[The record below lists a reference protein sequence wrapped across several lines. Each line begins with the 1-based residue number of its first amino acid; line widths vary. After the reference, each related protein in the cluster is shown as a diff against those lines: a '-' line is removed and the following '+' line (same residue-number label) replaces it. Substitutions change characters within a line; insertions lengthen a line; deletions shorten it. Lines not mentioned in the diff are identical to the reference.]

1 MNFSYEMQVE
11 QEYQRKGLGRFI
23 MHALE
28 KIARHHEM
36 EKLILT
42 VLTNNE
48 NGLVF
53 FNGLGFTTDDTSPDA
68 KEATGYA
75 ILSKSLL

>member
-1 MNFSYEMQVE
+1 MQVE
-11 QEYQRKGLGRFI
+11 PDYQRKGLGRFI
-23 MHALE
+23 MLALE
-28 KIARHHEM
+28 KIARHYDM

-48 NGLVF
+48 NGLTF
-53 FNGLGFTTDDTSPDA
+53 FKGLGFAADDTTPEA

-75 ILSKSLL
+75 ILSKLLY

>member
-1 MNFSYEMQVE
+1 MQVE
-11 QEYQRKGLGRFI
+11 SQYQRKGLGRFI
-23 MHALE
+23 MMALE
-28 KIARHHEM
+28 RVARHHEM

-48 NGLVF
+48 NGLAF
-53 FNGLGFTTDDTSPDA
+53 FKGLGFAADDTSPDA

>member
-1 MNFSYEMQVE
+1 MQVE

-23 MHALE
+23 MLALE
-28 KIARHHEM
+28 KIARHQEM

-48 NGLVF
+48 NGLAF
-53 FNGLGFTTDDTSPDA
+53 FKGLGLSTDDTSPDA
-68 KEATGYA
+68 REATGYA
-75 ILSKSLL
+75 ILSKLLL

>member
-1 MNFSYEMQVE
+1 M
-11 QEYQRKGLGRFI
+11 L
-23 MHALE
+23 ALE

-36 EKLILT
+36 EKFILT

-48 NGLVF
+48 NGLAF
-53 FNGLGFTTDDTSPDA
+53 FKGLGFATDDTSPDA
-68 KEATGYA
+68 REETGYA